1 MWLASRG
8 HRVVGVEMAEQAV
21 VAFFAEHALSP
32 RQTSLGA
39 LKRFEAGPFTLWQ
52 GDLFACSSELLGK
65 SAAFYDRAALV
76 ALPLDLRARYV
87 AKLRELVA
95 ADAQGIVITF
105 EYPQD
110 LMPGP
115 PFSVPEV
122 ELRGLYGEARIELLE
137 ERTAV
142 QAARFAVLGDRL
154 RERCFGV
161 RL

>member
-1 MWLASRG
+1 
-8 HRVVGVEMAEQAV
+8 
-21 VAFFAEHALSP
+21 
-32 RQTSLGA
+32 
-39 LKRFEAGPFTLWQ
+39 
-52 GDLFACSSELLGK
+52 LGK

-137 ERTAV
+137 ERTAA